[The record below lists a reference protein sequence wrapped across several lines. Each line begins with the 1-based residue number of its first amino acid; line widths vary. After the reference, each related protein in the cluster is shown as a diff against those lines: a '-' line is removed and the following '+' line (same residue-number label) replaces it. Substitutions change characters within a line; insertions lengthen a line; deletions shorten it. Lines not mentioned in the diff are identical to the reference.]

1 MFTKLKFFTT
11 LFAALFVTLITTAA
25 SAELAII
32 GHPDDDIGIIDT
44 DSVKKLFLGERKSF
58 PNGIHATPINHV
70 TGSPDREEFFSVVL
84 SMPES
89 SHKRHWSRKRATGA
103 GSSPDE
109 VSSHGELLESI
120 SSTPGSIG
128 YIDASKVDD
137 SVKVLFTVRDFD
149 DV

>member
-11 LFAALFVTLITTAA
+11 LSAALLATLMTTAV

-32 GHPDDDIGIIDT
+32 GHPDDDIGSIDT

-58 PNGIHATPINHV
+58 SNGLHATPINHV
-70 TGSPDREEFFSVVL
+70 TGSPDREEFFSMVL

-89 SHKRHWSRKRATGA
+89 SHKRHWSRKQASGA

-109 VSSHGELLESI
+109 VSSHEEVLQSI
-120 SSTPGSIG
+120 ATTPGSIG
-128 YIDASKVDD
+128 YIDASKVDGT
-137 SVKVLFTVRDFD
+137 VKVLLTIRDFD
-149 DV
+149 EV